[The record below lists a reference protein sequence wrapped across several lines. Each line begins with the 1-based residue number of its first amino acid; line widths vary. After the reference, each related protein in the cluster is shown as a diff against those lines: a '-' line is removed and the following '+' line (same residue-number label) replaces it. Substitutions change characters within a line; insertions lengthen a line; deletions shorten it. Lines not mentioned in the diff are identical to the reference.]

1 MLRGFLAG
9 YVQISARRCR
19 HQEESMKKG
28 KFPGFLLL
36 GTAGVLLVSCGKL
49 GGAKWAADENSIYV
63 TKDLQIQSAMV
74 FTAPEANE
82 LYSRDELAAEA
93 GEWIRDYNVAKGAEA
108 AWENTDGK
116 AKLPVALK
124 SCSLEGQ
131 TGKLIFDYGSPSDFV
146 GFAEETGDTTHTVTS
161 LQTGTAASV
170 LVSIADGSEES
181 FTAPDG
187 STVEAGS
194 LTKDGYRAVAV
205 EGSAV
210 VCVEGKLVAASTG
223 VKAVLDDHTVMTGEG
238 MNYIIF
244 Q

>member
-1 MLRGFLAG
+1 
-9 YVQISARRCR
+9 
-19 HQEESMKKG
+19 MKKR
-28 KFPGFLLL
+28 KFLSFFIL
-36 GTAGVLLVSCGKL
+36 GTAGFLMVSCGKL
-49 GGAKWAADENSIYV
+49 GGAKWVADGNSVYV

-82 LYSRDELAAEA
+82 LYSREELAAEA
-93 GEWIRDYNVAKGAEA
+93 GEWVRDYNVANGAEA
-108 AWENTDGK
+108 ASENTDGK

-146 GFAEETGDTTHTVTS
+146 GFAKETGDTTHTVTA
-161 LQTGTAASV
+161 LQAGAASAV
-170 LVSIADGSEES
+170 LASGESKES

-194 LTKDGYRAVAV
+194 LTKDGYQAVAV
-205 EGSAV
+205 EGSAT
-210 VCVEGKLVAASTG
+210 VCMEGTLVAASTG
-223 VKAVLDDHTVMTGEG
+223 VDAVLDEHTVVTGEG

-244 Q
+244 K

>member
-146 GFAEETGDTTHTVTS
+146 GFAEETGDTTHTVTA
-161 LQTGTAASV
+161 LQTGAASLV
-170 LVSIADGSEES
+170 LASGGSGGN
-181 FTAPDG
+181 FMAPDG
-187 STVEAGS
+187 STVEAGE
-194 LTKDGYRAVAV
+194 LVKEGYQAVAV
-205 EGSAV
+205 EGAGV
-210 VCVEGKLVAASTG
+210 VFIQGRLVAVSTG
-223 VKAVLDDHTVMTGEG
+223 VNAVLDEHTVKTGEG

-244 Q
+244 K

>member
-1 MLRGFLAG
+1 MKIRKFRRFLILG
-9 YVQISARRCR
+9 SVS
-19 HQEESMKKG
+19 
-28 KFPGFLLL
+28 LLM
-36 GTAGVLLVSCGKL
+36 VSCGKL
-49 GGAKWAADENSIYV
+49 GGAKWAANENSIYV

-93 GEWIRDYNVAKGAEA
+93 GEWIRDYNVSNGAEA

-131 TGKLIFDYGSPSDFV
+131 TGRLVFDYGKPSDFV
-146 GFAEETGDTTHTVTS
+146 GFARETKDTTHTVRD
-161 LQTGTAASV
+161 LQAGTAAS
-170 LVSIADGSEES
+170 LMQAKGAEES
-181 FTAPDG
+181 FAGPDG
-187 STVEAGS
+187 STVEPGE
-194 LTKDGYRAVAV
+194 LTKESYRAVMV

-210 VCVEGKLVAASTG
+210 VCLEGKLVAASTG
-223 VKAVLDDHTVMTGEG
+223 VAAILDEHTVATGEG